1 MTALREIADELARHR
16 RVVAVL
22 ALVLLGTYAYFV
34 PAPAWNQNSRFALT
48 RALVERHTT
57 VIDPDHETTGDKSY
71 KDGHFYCDKAPGASM
86 LAAVPYAIF
95 YGVRRWV
102 GAELP
107 GVRVIPL
114 DPRDAASGRAPEPE
128 ARGPGDRLVY
138 NRAHRLGLWIA
149 GLGSVGVI
157 SVVGAI
163 ALWLL
168 AMRQTAGRVPAATA
182 CALAY
187 GLATPAFPY
196 STALYGHQLCGAL
209 VLVAFAATVLPR
221 PGNGDRGT
229 ALVTGAALGLA
240 VATEYPAAIAA
251 VVLGILWIVRH
262 GPRCVP
268 WIAAGALGPAL
279 LLAAYHLAAFGHPL
293 RTGYDYVWLSEFAEG
308 MRVRYGIGTP
318 DPRVVLEILFGSYR
332 GLFYLSPVLLLAS
345 WGLVAQLDP
354 KSRNAA
360 LGRAPIVAAI
370 AIAIAFVLL
379 NAGYYMWDGGAA
391 IGPRHVVP
399 MLGLLALGFAPA
411 IATVPRAFAVLAW
424 LSAAQMLLATAAMPE
439 APQHGDPLWEFA
451 LGHVLERDASTDALA
466 SNLGL
471 VLGLPSAASLL
482 PLLVLWGWALPILR
496 RSPPTTAEP
505 RHSNTLDE

>member
-1 MTALREIADELARHR
+1 VKALREIADTLAQHR
-16 RVVAVL
+16 RVVLVL
-22 ALVLLGTYAYFV
+22 ALVLFGTYAYFV

-57 VIDPDHETTGDKSY
+57 AIDPDHETTGDKSY

-86 LAAVPYAIF
+86 LATVPYAIF
-95 YGVRRWV
+95 YGLRRWT
-102 GAELP
+102 GGELP

-114 DPRDAASGRAPEPE
+114 DPRDAATGRAPELD
-128 ARGPGDRLVY
+128 ARRPGDRLVY

-149 GLGSVGVI
+149 GLGSVGVV
-157 SVVGAI
+157 SVLGAL

-168 AMRQTAGRVPAATA
+168 AMRQTGGRVPESCAV
-182 CALAY
+182 ALAY

-209 VLVAFAATVLPR
+209 VLIAFAATVVPAR
-221 PGNGDRGT
+221 GTGDRGT

-240 VATEYPAAIAA
+240 VATEYPAAMAA
-251 VVLGILWIVRH
+251 VAIGILWIVRH
-262 GPRCVP
+262 GVRSVP
-268 WIAAGALGPAL
+268 WIALGALPAAA
-279 LLAAYHLAAFGHPL
+279 LLAAYHTAAFGHPL
-293 RTGYDYVWLSEFAEG
+293 RTGYDYVWLAEFAEG
-308 MRVRYGIGTP
+308 MRVRYGIGRP
-318 DPRVVLEILFGSYR
+318 DPQVVLEILFGSYR
-332 GLFYLSPVLLLAS
+332 GLFYLAPVLLLAV
-345 WGLVAQLDP
+345 WGLAVQLKDR
-354 KSRNAA
+354 SAID
-360 LGRAPIVAAI
+360 RASIATAI
-370 AIAIAFVLL
+370 AIVIAFIVL

-411 IATVPRAFAVLAW
+411 IATVPRAWAVLGCV
-424 LSAAQMLLATAAMPE
+424 SAGQMLLATAAMPE

-471 VLGLPSAASLL
+471 VLGLPSAASLI
-482 PLLVLWGWALPILR
+482 PLLVVWAWAWPVLR
-496 RSPPTTAEP
+496 RAP
-505 RHSNTLDE
+505 RPRDAPRRSDTLEE